1 MSTAAEATSAKQAEL
16 ILRELDALPTLP
28 SVAAR
33 LMAITGS
40 DDADVQEVIRLI
52 EADPAVTAKVLSLCS
67 RAALGMS
74 RQVTTVDRAVVMLGL
89 DAVRSAVL
97 SVQIVDWMRDMGM
110 SVGASV
116 WLKPPRRGG
125 GRSTM
130 STSGATAS
138 PWPAPPRS
146 SPAPCG
152 GSARATPARRSS
164 RA

>member
-1 MSTAAEATSAKQAEL
+1 MATAAESTSAKQAEL

-40 DDADVQEVIRLI
+40 DDADVHEVIRLV

-67 RAALGMS
+67 RAAVGMS

-97 SVQIVDWMRDMGM
+97 SVQVVDWMREVGMGEAED
-110 SVGASV
+110 G
-116 WLKPPRRGG
+116 PE
-125 GRSTM
+125 
-130 STSGATAS
+130 
-138 PWPAPPRS
+138 
-146 SPAPCG
+146 
-152 GSARATPARRSS
+152 
-164 RA
+164 